1 MPCFA
6 FVFTPA
12 RGIVSF
18 SGCVEQFI
26 SAVGCGVTLMC
37 VAVACT
43 TIRTVVAVAAM
54 LVVGRRTAHCSEC
67 FCVVHRVLSAV
78 VVVASGSS
86 VAWRCVVGSTGAP
99 VVLVVLPRL
108 APGAILS
115 VLGCITGIVVSGDPG
130 LPLCHSQFSI
140 EKVAN
145 LSLTSDLATWKTVFS
160 SGRWLLGLR
169 FDVDGLVC
177 LCSLES
183 PACHTSE

>member
-18 SGCVEQFI
+18 SGCIKQFI
-26 SAVGCGVTLMC
+26 SAVGYGVTLTC
-37 VAVACT
+37 VVVICT
-43 TIRTVVAVAAM
+43 TLRTVVAVAAL
-54 LVVGRRTAHCSEC
+54 LVVGRCTAHCLKC

-86 VAWRCVVGSTGAP
+86 VAWRCVVGTIGAP

-108 APGAILS
+108 TPGVTLS
-115 VLGCITGIVVSGDPG
+115 VVVCITGIVVVFEDPG
-130 LPLCHSQFSI
+130 LPLCHSQFSV

-145 LSLTSDLATWKTVFS
+145 LSLTSDLSQLGRLS
-160 SGRWLLGLR
+160 SRQVVGYSHSVL
-169 FDVDGLVC
+169 
-177 LCSLES
+177 
-183 PACHTSE
+183 T